1 MMTWMKTVY
10 PTPLS
15 TVSNPRSSASKASGT
30 ISREDGVRTPEIY
43 RQEIRVICLYPTI
56 AAGKLAR
63 QWLETAIRQTTPD
76 TYPSIEFFNFAVLD
90 HGGISWSHV
99 MERIPP
105 DVILL
110 VGDGKQTLGPGMRQS
125 LRELIAHGGTRR
137 SPLVI
142 FRALET
148 EPSLNSRILLDY
160 VSALSHHH
168 HCELR
173 AMNGLGGRIES
184 YRNPVRLL
192 TGRRLHE

>member
-1 MMTWMKTVY
+1 MLWVMKAVS
-10 PTPLS
+10 PTQNHAVRS
-15 TVSNPRSSASKASGT
+15 PRPPAIQPHT
-30 ISREDGVRTPEIY
+30 GVRGHDGMESPESF

-63 QWLETAIRQTTPD
+63 RWLETAIRQTSSD
-76 TYPSIEFFNFAVLD
+76 TYPSIEFFNYAVLD

-99 MERIPP
+99 VERMPP
-105 DVILL
+105 DVILM
-110 VGDGKQTLGPGMRQS
+110 VGDGKQTLGSGLRHS
-125 LRELIAHGGTRR
+125 LRELISHGGSRH

-142 FRALET
+142 FRDLET

-173 AMNGLGGRIES
+173 AMNGFGSPIES
-184 YRNPVRLL
+184 YRNPIRLL
-192 TGRRLHE
+192 TARRHHE